1 MELLSNITEE
11 QLEVIYFLNKCTKVD
26 VSMRYKGVWSIDKKT
41 GLVDIDGD
49 FICKNEGLKDLKGVR
64 FGVVTGGFDCSG
76 NQLTSLEGAPQEVG
90 GSFDCSNN
98 KITSLGGAPQ
108 DVGAHFDC
116 SYNKLTSLEGA
127 PQEVGGSFDCS
138 NNKITSLGGAPQD
151 VGAHFD
157 CSYNKLTSLEGAPQ
171 EVGGSFYC
179 RYNKLTSLEGA
190 PQKVGWNIFF
200 SNNPISEETLELVW
214 RTMCDKKIDYWTAL
228 VILKNNIG
236 KNDFNKLSVGLDERL
251 PKDAQKGISMLGRF
265 GQFD

>member
-1 MELLSNITEE
+1 MGLLSNITEE

-108 DVGAHFDC
+108 EVVGDIFGGRFDC
-116 SYNKLTSLEGA
+116 SYN
-127 PQEVGGSFDCS
+127 Q
-138 NNKITSLGGAPQD
+138 
-151 VGAHFD
+151 
-157 CSYNKLTSLEGAPQ
+157 LTSLEGAPQ

-200 SNNPISEETLELVW
+200 SNNPISVETLELVW

>member
-1 MELLSNITEE
+1 MGLLSNITEE

-108 DVGAHFDC
+108 EVVGDLFGGRFDC
-116 SYNKLTSLEGA
+116 SYN
-127 PQEVGGSFDCS
+127 Q
-138 NNKITSLGGAPQD
+138 
-151 VGAHFD
+151 
-157 CSYNKLTSLEGAPQ
+157 LTSLEGAPQ

-200 SNNPISEETLELVW
+200 SNNPISVETLELVW